1 MVYPNAQPNPAHLAL
16 AKLEALGKLDAVI
29 TQNIDGLHQK
39 AGSKKVLELHGSIH
53 RNRCQSCHS
62 FFTLEDMLKQKDGIP
77 KCPNCHHTIKPE
89 VVLYGESLDMQV
101 MEEAVTA
108 IANADVMIIGG
119 TSLVV
124 YPAAGLLRYFR
135 GKTLV
140 LLNKAVTAMDD
151 QADIVI
157 HDPIGEVLQ
166 EVVLHNT
173 KLVD

>member
-1 MVYPNAQPNPAHLAL
+1 MCSFLQFVINAIYIILICLLYTSSHDFFYEHTEAFYDFYFHEMVYPNAQPNPAHLAL

-108 IANADVMIIGG
+108 IANAD
-119 TSLVV
+119 
-124 YPAAGLLRYFR
+124 
-135 GKTLV
+135 
-140 LLNKAVTAMDD
+140 AVSYTHLAYNIKMLSNR
-151 QADIVI
+151 I
-157 HDPIGEVLQ
+157 
-166 EVVLHNT
+166 
-173 KLVD
+173 